1 MNINAAILKYHE
13 KNRCEEIFV
22 GSKALEDKRL
32 HITNVV
38 LLSQAIARAQHS
50 PVDYEFLALCAEH
63 HDDGR
68 VNQYELLGKFLDSEI
83 LHNELSAQ
91 RFNRFLAQFLEQ
103 NHITEIDDS
112 IRLFLDVMLYHGRM
126 DVANLSDESRL
137 YVEIITAADDFE
149 NACSCVSYLVRE
161 AETDAKGYIKEK
173 PEANQKFV
181 SNFVWE
187 HFCMGEKFDKMKYCT
202 TYAEYVLF
210 AATLAMSCIKKY
222 GDIAKVAL
230 SQPGY
235 GYSSISE
242 GYKDVFF
249 KTLHPEMAREA
260 YDVLVSMA
268 H

>member
-1 MNINAAILKYHE
+1 MNINKAILQYHQ
-13 KNRCEEIFV
+13 KNRYEAIFV
-22 GSKALEDKRL
+22 GDKSLEDERL
-32 HITNVV
+32 HIANVIT
-38 LLSQAIARAQHS
+38 LSEAIARAQHS
-50 PVDYEFLALCAEH
+50 PVDYEFLALCAGH

-91 RFNRFLAQFLEQ
+91 RFNRFMEQ

-173 PEANQKFV
+173 PEANQKFL

-187 HFCMGEKFDKMKYCT
+187 HFCRGEKFDKMKYCT

-235 GYSSISE
+235 GYSSILD
-242 GYKDVFF
+242 GYKDVFS
-249 KTLHPEMAREA
+249 KTLYPKTAREA